1 MIERHLMKIRAR
13 DEVSAE
19 EEAAM
24 RGLVAEVKEFASDT
38 KVIRAEEEL
47 SVSML
52 LLDGLGCRYKDLR
65 NGERQ
70 ITELH
75 VAGDFLDLH
84 SFTLKKL
91 DHDVMTLTP
100 CRIGIVPHERLEKIT
115 EDYPHLTRLYWFGT
129 NLDAAIHREWEVSLG
144 RRSALA
150 KTAHLFCE
158 LYVRLGIAGL
168 TEDMSYS
175 LPLTQADLAECLG
188 LTSVHIN
195 RMLKELRDK
204 ELATF
209 REGRVMIH
217 DWEGLQRA
225 AEFNPSYLYLERRAR

>member
-1 MIERHLMKIRAR
+1 MIERHLMKVRAR
-13 DEVSAE
+13 NDIKAE
-19 EEAAM
+19 EEAAL
-24 RGLVAEVKEFASDT
+24 RGLVAEVREFPSDARL
-38 KVIRAEEEL
+38 VRAEEEL
-47 SVSML
+47 DVSML
-52 LLDGLGCRYKDLR
+52 LLDGFACRYKDLR

-84 SFTLKKL
+84 SFTLKRL

-115 EDYPHLTRLYWFGT
+115 EDFPHLTRIYWFST
-129 NLDAAIHREWEVSLG
+129 NLDAAIHREWELSLG

-150 KTAHLFCE
+150 RTAHLFCE
-158 LYVRLGIAGL
+158 LYVRLGIVGL
-168 TEDMSYS
+168 SEDLSYA
-175 LPLTQADLAECLG
+175 LPLTQTDLSECLG

-204 ELATF
+204 ELVTF
-209 REGRVMIH
+209 RAGMVEIH
-217 DWEGLQRA
+217 DWEGLQRV
-225 AEFNPSYLYLERRAR
+225 AEFNPSYLYLERRSR